1 VTIIKIKANQ
11 ILINYELTGTGKCLT
26 MLHGLGDNLN
36 VWYNQVPVF
45 SKYYQVITYDARGH
59 GQTEL
64 PEGEIN
70 PNALTEDLFSLLK
83 ALNINETFL
92 LGHSMGARVA
102 HQFTSAHQNMVKA
115 LILCDGVGGGPPK
128 EDILNTLNI
137 AKTEGIEGVIKAR
150 IDRTFSP
157 GFIEKNQE
165 AVEQYK
171 AVLQQMNLE
180 GLIRF
185 MQPMTQPRVKVN
197 KSAAPE
203 IINCPTL
210 IIVGEYDHAC
220 GPSAG
225 KDAQNKIQGSQL
237 RIFPTGHA
245 PALERSDE
253 FNRTVLDFLSEVV

>member
-1 VTIIKIKANQ
+1 
-11 ILINYELTGTGKCLT
+11 

-36 VWYNQVPVF
+36 IWFNQVHVF
-45 SKYYQVITYDARGH
+45 SKYYQVLTYDARGH

-70 PNALTEDLFSLLK
+70 PNALAEDLFSLLK

-102 HQFTSAHQNMVKA
+102 HQFTASHQDMVKA

-128 EDILNTLNI
+128 EDILNTLNT
-137 AKTEGIEGVIKAR
+137 AKTVGIEGVIKAR
-150 IDRTFSP
+150 IDQTFSS
-157 GFIEKNQE
+157 GFREKNRE
-165 AVEQYK
+165 TIEQYK

-185 MQPMTQPRVKVN
+185 MQPMMQSRVKVN
-197 KSAAPE
+197 KKAAPE

-210 IIVGEYDHAC
+210 IIVGEYDQAC

-225 KDAQNKIQGSQL
+225 KNAQNKIQGAQL
-237 RIFPTGHA
+237 KIFPTGHA
-245 PALERSDE
+245 PALEIPDE
-253 FNRTVLDFLSEVV
+253 FNRTVLDFLSEVI